1 MSRMRLMEAG
11 GARAGALVCMHCGAE
26 AESKPPYAVIYCDCR
41 SRPRAARRAAPRAA

>member
-26 AESKPPYAVIYCDCR
+26 KASRPPYAVVYCDCR
-41 SRPRAARRAAPRAA
+41 SRPVAAPRPVRMAA